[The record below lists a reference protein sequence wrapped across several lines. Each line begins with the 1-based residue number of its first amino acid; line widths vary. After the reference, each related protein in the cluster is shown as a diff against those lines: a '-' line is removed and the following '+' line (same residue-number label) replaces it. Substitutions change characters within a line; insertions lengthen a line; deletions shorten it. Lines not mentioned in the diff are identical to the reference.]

1 MVYSS
6 RVHAIDAS
14 LYVSDGSGGR
24 CVVGGGGSVHGKV
37 KSATVRQRA
46 RESMGGG
53 IGLSTNLTHGTSVI
67 LR

>member
-1 MVYSS
+1 MAVS
-6 RVHAIDAS
+6 AI
-14 LYVSDGSGGR
+14 VGGV
-24 CVVGGGGSVHGKV
+24 VVGGGGGVVRGKV

>member
-1 MVYSS
+1 M
-6 RVHAIDAS
+6 D
-14 LYVSDGSGGR
+14 VSTDVVGV
-24 CVVGGGGSVHGKV
+24 VVGGAAGGVGRGKV